1 MKTSG
6 RDKLKNNGKR
16 ALLGVLLLVWG
27 LVGCAALDPKPEQL
41 QLPSE
46 HPVATATVFSDALT
60 RLGMQS
66 QVYGAELMKI
76 QCREVGDDTG
86 TSYHSGGE
94 IPKKITLMVNSAL
107 NAIGGRVVYIP
118 YWPDYFAGIQVSG
131 YPTQDQKLVPD
142 VVLAGGITEFDRV
155 LVALDRSRNL
165 DIETKEISGA
175 PDAFDGQTIGID
187 ASQADKWSEARIG
200 VDFNLISFNA
210 QFGIPKM
217 QASNGI
223 TVYKGLKEGE
233 LGFTLFGP
241 TIGLRGSVKKIQG
254 RHAAVRLLVQF
265 SVIQLVGRYLD
276 LPYWKLVDGVAPD
289 PVVLANLRNGYLGK
303 DRAARI
309 LSLKRLLWLHGHPV
323 AINDQLDLET
333 RAALAKLDPAYD
345 GKADPVPLDTF
356 ERVYLSVPVDAKS
369 LASGSRFDRALAQRL
384 AALEQ
389 KQLKEKPTPSQPPKP
404 QKPAVKKNDRPKEK
418 KQSEAA
424 KPKGKKPSQPAPK
437 PEVIIITPLDT
448 QTSYTLQRLVRRIED
463 KRQNRNEAQ
472 NNTFSL
478 MPYTPRASTAGTQS
492 VGTITGVAAPK
503 APR

>member
-6 RDKLKNNGKR
+6 RDNLRNRGKW
-16 ALLGVLLLVWG
+16 AFLGVILLVWG

-41 QLPSE
+41 QLPAE
-46 HPVATATVFSDALT
+46 APVATATVFSEALT
-60 RLGMQS
+60 RLGLQS
-66 QVYGAELMKI
+66 QVYGVELMKI
-76 QCREVGDDTG
+76 QCREVDDDTG

-131 YPTQDQKLVPD
+131 YQLKDQKLVPD

-165 DIETKEISGA
+165 NIETKEFSKA
-175 PDAFDGQTIGID
+175 PDVFDGQTIGID

-200 VDFNLISFNA
+200 VDFNLVSFQA

-223 TVYKGLKEGE
+223 TVYKGVKEGE

-254 RHAAVRLLVQF
+254 RHAAVRLLVQY

-276 LPYWKLVDGVAPD
+276 LPYWTLLEGVAPD
-289 PVVLANLRNGYLGK
+289 PVVLENLRTRYLGN
-303 DRAARI
+303 DRAGQI

-323 AINDQLDLET
+323 AIDDQLDFET
-333 RAALAKLDPAYD
+333 RAALSKLDPAYD
-345 GKADPVPLDTF
+345 AKADVVPVETF
-356 ERVYLSVPVDAKS
+356 ERLYLSAPVNAKS
-369 LASGSRFDRALAQRL
+369 LAAGNRFDRVMAKRL
-384 AALEQ
+384 AALAQ
-389 KQLKEKPTPSQPPKP
+389 KQLKAKPVPSQPPKP
-404 QKPAVKKNDRPKEK
+404 KKPALKKNDRPKEK
-418 KQSEAA
+418 KRPEAT
-424 KPKGKKPSQPAPK
+424 KPKAKKPAPK

-463 KRQNRNEAQ
+463 KRQNQEEVKSMADPH
-472 NNTFSL
+472 
-478 MPYTPRASTAGTQS
+478 MPYKPRAT
-492 VGTITGVAAPK
+492 TGK
-503 APR
+503 

>member
-1 MKTSG
+1 
-6 RDKLKNNGKR
+6 
-16 ALLGVLLLVWG
+16 LGVILLAWG
-27 LVGCAALDPKPEQL
+27 LAGCAALDPKPEQL
-41 QLPSE
+41 QLPAE
-46 HPVATATVFSDALT
+46 APVATATVFSEALT
-60 RLGMQS
+60 RLGTQS
-66 QVYGAELMKI
+66 QVYGTELMKI
-76 QCREVGDDTG
+76 QCREVDDDTG

-131 YPTQDQKLVPD
+131 YQLKDEKLVPD

-165 DIETKEISGA
+165 DIETKEFSKA
-175 PDAFDGQTIGID
+175 PDLFDGKTIGID

-223 TVYKGLKEGE
+223 TVYKGVKEGE

-254 RHAAVRLLVQF
+254 RHAAVRLLVQY

-276 LPYWKLVDGVAPD
+276 LPYWTLLDGVAPD
-289 PVVLANLRNGYLGK
+289 PVVLENLRIRYLGK
-303 DRAARI
+303 DRAGQI

-323 AINDQLDLET
+323 AIDDQLDAET
-333 RAALAKLDPAYD
+333 RAALSKLDRAYD
-345 GKADPVPLDTF
+345 AKADVVPVETF
-356 ERVYLSVPVDAKS
+356 ERLYLSVPVNAKS
-369 LASGSRFDRALAQRL
+369 LAAGSRFDRSVAQMRAALAQ
-384 AALEQ
+384 
-389 KQLKEKPTPSQPPKP
+389 KQLSAKPTPSQPAKPK
-404 QKPAVKKNDRPKEK
+404 KPAVKKNERPE
-418 KQSEAA
+418 
-424 KPKGKKPSQPAPK
+424 KKPSEADKPKAKKPAKPAPK

-463 KRQNRNEAQ
+463 KRQNQDGAKSSADAPSN
-472 NNTFSL
+472 
-478 MPYTPRASTAGTQS
+478 TQS
-492 VGTITGVAAPK
+492 VGAITGVAAD
-503 APR
+503 

>member
-6 RDKLKNNGKR
+6 RYNLGYNGKR
-16 ALLGVLLLVWG
+16 AFIGALLLIWG
-27 LVGCAALDPKPEQL
+27 LVGCAAIDPKPEQL

-46 HPVATATVFSDALT
+46 PPVATTTVFSDALT

-76 QCREVGDDTG
+76 QCREVDDDTG

-155 LVALDRSRNL
+155 LVAVERSRNL
-165 DIETKEISGA
+165 DIETKEFSKA
-175 PDAFDGQTIGID
+175 PDLFDGNTIGMDI
-187 ASQADKWSEARIG
+187 SQADKWSEARIG
-200 VDFNLISFNA
+200 VDFNLISFQA

-223 TVYKGLKEGE
+223 TVYKGVNEGE

-276 LPYWKLVDGVAPD
+276 LPYWTLLDGVAPD
-289 PVVLANLRNGYLGK
+289 PVVLENLRTSYLSK
-303 DRAARI
+303 DPAGRI

-323 AINDQLDLET
+323 PVNEQLDAET
-333 RAALAKLDPAYD
+333 RAALTKLDPAYD
-345 GKADPVPLDTF
+345 GKADPVPVDTF
-356 ERVYLSVPVDAKS
+356 ERVYLSVPVGAVS
-369 LASGSRFDRALAQRL
+369 LASGNRFDQIVTRRM

-389 KQLKEKPTPSQPPKP
+389 KRSIEKPAQPQPPKP
-404 QKPAVKKNDRPKEK
+404 KKPATKKND
-418 KQSEAA
+418 Q
-424 KPKGKKPSQPAPK
+424 PKGKKPSEATKPKVEQPSPPAPK
-437 PEVIIITPLDT
+437 PDVVIITPLDT

-463 KRQNRNEAQ
+463 KRQKRDGAHYNAYPPMLY
-472 NNTFSL
+472 NTRS
-478 MPYTPRASTAGTQS
+478 PGGTQAI
-492 VGTITGVAAPK
+492 GTITGVGAQK

>member
-1 MKTSG
+1 M
-6 RDKLKNNGKR
+6 
-16 ALLGVLLLVWG
+16 LLVWG
-27 LVGCAALDPKPEQL
+27 LVGCAAIDPKPEQL
-41 QLPSE
+41 QLPAE
-46 HPVATATVFSDALT
+46 PPVATTTVFSDALT
-60 RLGMQS
+60 RLGIQS

-76 QCREVGDDTG
+76 QCREVDDDTG
-86 TSYHSGGE
+86 TSFHSGGE

-131 YPTQDQKLVPD
+131 YQVQDQKLVPD

-165 DIETKEISGA
+165 DIETKEISNA
-175 PDAFDGQTIGID
+175 PDVFDGQTIGMDI
-187 ASQADKWSEARIG
+187 SQADKWSEARIG
-200 VDFNLISFNA
+200 VDFNLISFKA

-223 TVYKGLKEGE
+223 TVYKGVKEGE

-254 RHAAVRLLVQF
+254 RHAAVRLLVQY

-276 LPYWKLVDGVAPD
+276 LPYWKLVDGVAAD
-289 PVVLANLRNGYLGK
+289 PVVLENLRTRYQSK
-303 DRAARI
+303 DPAGRI

-323 AINDQLDLET
+323 AVNDQLDLDS
-333 RAALAKLDPAYD
+333 RAALSKLDPAYD
-345 GKADPVPLDTF
+345 GKADSVPMDTF
-356 ERVYLSVPVDAKS
+356 VRVYLSVPVDAKS
-369 LASGSRFDRALAQRL
+369 LAAGNRFDRALAQRL

-389 KQLKEKPTPSQPPKP
+389 KQLKEEQEQLKE
-404 QKPAVKKNDRPKEK
+404 KPAPKKPPVKKNDRPTEK
-418 KQSEAA
+418 KPPEVSE
-424 KPKGKKPSQPAPK
+424 PKDDEPSQPAPK

-463 KRQNRNEAQ
+463 KRQNRDEAQ
-472 NNTFSL
+472 NIADPPMFYKT
-478 MPYTPRASTAGTQS
+478 RATTGGTQS
-492 VGTITGVAAPK
+492 LKTTSGVGVQK

>member
-6 RDKLKNNGKR
+6 RDNLRDRGKL
-16 ALLGVLLLVWG
+16 ALSKLALSKGAFLGVLLLVWG

-41 QLPSE
+41 QLPTE
-46 HPVATATVFSDALT
+46 APVATATVFSEALT
-60 RLGMQS
+60 QLGLQS

-76 QCREVGDDTG
+76 QCREVDDDTG

-107 NAIGGRVVYIP
+107 NSIGGRVVYIP

-131 YPTQDQKLVPD
+131 YPAQDQKLVPD

-223 TVYKGLKEGE
+223 NVYKGVKEGE

-276 LPYWKLVDGVAPD
+276 LPYWQLVDGVAPD
-289 PVVLANLRNGYLGK
+289 PVVLANVRNGYLGK
-303 DRAARI
+303 DRSAQI

-323 AINDQLDLET
+323 SVNDQLDPET
-333 RAALAKLDPAYD
+333 KAALAKLDAAYD
-345 GKADPVPLDTF
+345 GKADSVPVETF
-356 ERVYLSVPVDAKS
+356 TRVYLSVPVDARS

-384 AALEQ
+384 AALAQ
-389 KQLKEKPTPSQPPKP
+389 QQLKEKPAPSQPPTPK
-404 QKPAVKKNDRPKEK
+404 KPAVKKSDRPKEK
-418 KQSEAA
+418 KPSGAA
-424 KPKGKKPSQPAPK
+424 KPEAQKPSQQAPK
-437 PEVIIITPLDT
+437 PEVIIVTPLDT
-448 QTSYTLQRLVRRIED
+448 QTSYTLQRLVRRIEE
-463 KRQNRNEAQ
+463 KRQNRDEA
-472 NNTFSL
+472 
-478 MPYTPRASTAGTQS
+478 PGIADPEAIE
-492 VGTITGVAAPK
+492 TITGAP
-503 APR
+503 APQTPR